1 MKRVAIVGADFAPSS
16 YPPALRIRFF
26 AQHLPEFGYEP
37 IIVTTQP
44 KYYLWQ
50 VDKENNN
57 LVPEGLKVIRTA
69 ALKEK
74 YTRPLGIGDVG
85 IRSMGRHWRTISR
98 LCRQKRIDLLYI
110 PVPPYVPM
118 VLGRLAHLRFGI
130 PYVIDYIDPWV
141 IEYYWK
147 LPKEQRPP
155 KWALSYAMSR
165 VLEPFALKNVSHITG
180 VARGYMDGVVKSY
193 DWITEDDIT
202 GIPYGGE
209 GADFEYLRRHPRRNP
224 IFQRNDG
231 TIHLSYVGRGGP
243 DMLPTLRALFE
254 AVKLGLQRSPDLF
267 GRLKMYFVGTTYAA
281 DAEGQYQVLP
291 LAREIGVEAYVEEHP
306 ARVPYLDALQIL
318 LDSHALLAIGSEEP
332 YYTASKIFP
341 NILANRPLLA
351 IFHEE
356 STVVT
361 MVRETGAG
369 EVVTFNAQNPPI
381 AHVEKI
387 AERLHAL
394 LTLPPG
400 HRPATQWDA
409 FEPYTTRSMTQQ
421 LAKVF
426 DGVLNK
432 GSH

>member
-16 YPPALRIRFF
+16 YPPSLRIRFF

-37 IIVTTQP
+37 IIVTTHP
-44 KYYLWQ
+44 KYYQWS
-50 VDKENNN
+50 VDEENNN
-57 LVPEGLKVIRTA
+57 LVPDTLTVIRTA
-69 ALKEK
+69 AMKEK
-74 YTRPLGIGDVG
+74 YTRPFGIGDVG
-85 IRSMGRHWRTISR
+85 MRSMGRHWRTISR

-155 KWALSYAMSR
+155 KWALAYAMSR
-165 VLEPFALKNVSHITG
+165 VLEPFALKDVSHLTG

-193 DWITEDDIT
+193 DWISENDIT

-209 GADFEYLRRHPRRNP
+209 PTDFEYLRAHPRRNP
-224 IFQRNDG
+224 IFDRDDD

-243 DMLPTLRALFE
+243 DMLPTLRAVFE
-254 AVKLGLQRSPDLF
+254 AVKLGLQSAPELF
-267 GRLKMYFVGTTYAA
+267 GRLKMHFVGTTYAA
-281 DAEGQYQVLP
+281 DGEGQYQVLP
-291 LAREIGVEAYVEEHP
+291 LAKELGVEDYLDEHP

-318 LDSHALLAIGSEEP
+318 LDSHGLLAIGSEEP

-356 STVVT
+356 STVVE

-369 EVVTFNAQNPPI
+369 TVVTFDAQNPPV
-381 AHVEKI
+381 AHTEEI
-387 AERLHAL
+387 AEAL
-394 LTLPPG
+394 QQVLALPRG
-400 HRPATQWDA
+400 YRPPTQWDA
-409 FEPYTTRSMTQQ
+409 FEPYTTRSMAQQ
-421 LAKVF
+421 LATVF
-426 DGVLNK
+426 DGVLQDTQ
-432 GSH
+432 